1 MANNVIISPWDN
13 LLFNEDACKAI
24 SSEIANNFGSTIP
37 QPVITIGQNGA
48 GKTTLLKRIYDSD
61 ICREI
66 PKIWIDGR
74 SVFCSEDIISQAPQA
89 KGTIIFIDDF
99 DFYLT
104 RSPYENQSILRRF
117 LYNENAPMMIASI
130 RKILPALTDYDAP
143 FFEGMKNI
151 YLSPISSKTIDQLFR
166 EQDKAR
172 ALNLMNLLP
181 PTIKSAETVYGILR
195 VNDIPKEDI
204 AILLSL
210 FSDRYR
216 ESYQNLPINSQH
228 ILNAF
233 GSGDSH
239 MKLPDIRNKTQIST
253 NVLTVYLKGLTN
265 IGIIKVDKSKKRNTK
280 YSMKDPL
287 FQLWLAQSAQT

>member
-74 SVFCSEDIISQAPQA
+74 SVFCSEDIISQAPQG

-172 ALNLMNLLP
+172 ALKLMNLLP